1 MKYLPPFEVI
11 RQFVEIH
18 NIRGEVRVNIAYQ
31 DFIRMLRT
39 LLAGVEVDEQW
50 YSAVNPD
57 LGQVPPRAH
66 FLNEGYFEGRLPFPV
81 RVDEEWYLQQNPDVA
96 AAVRDGQLASG
107 QAHFDAMGY
116 REGRLPFPV

>member
-1 MKYLPPFEVI
+1 VKYLPPFELI

-39 LLAGVEVDEQW
+39 LLAGVEVDETW
-50 YSAVNPD
+50 YAAANPD
-57 LGQVPPRAH
+57 LGDVPPRAH
-66 FLNEGYFEGRLPFPV
+66 FQRDGYFEARLPFPV
-81 RVDEEWYLQQNPDVA
+81 RI
-96 AAVRDGQLASG
+96 GQLASG
-107 QAHFDAMGY
+107 QAHFNTMGY